1 MQLWKSSLNKAVF
14 SIPLI
19 IVMELSEFGS
29 SFFFFN
35 YYYFLLDAWL
45 KPQ

>member
-29 SFFFFN
+29 SFF
-35 YYYFLLDAWL
+35 L
-45 KPQ
+45 KIIIISS